1 MLLNDDLATERDVET
16 NMIVITRNGETTV
29 LTGWREWL
37 FKLVVF
43 LAAIL
48 LFGVIA
54 FVMFGLAVTIG
65 AIAMVVIPA
74 AIIVGLLGTIFSRG
88 V

>member
-1 MLLNDDLATERDVET
+1 
-16 NMIVITRNGETTV
+16 MIVIQRNGETIV

-37 FKLVVF
+37 VKIIVF

-48 LFGVIA
+48 LFAIIA
-54 FVMFGLAVTIG
+54 FLMFGLAVTVG
-65 AIAMVVIPA
+65 AILLVVFPA
-74 AIIVGLLGTIFSRG
+74 AIIVGLLGTMLGKR

>member
-1 MLLNDDLATERDVET
+1 
-16 NMIVITRNGETTV
+16 MIVITRNGETTV

-65 AIAMVVIPA
+65 AIALVVIPA
-74 AIIVGLLGTIFSRG
+74 AIIVGLLGMVFSRRA
-88 V
+88 

>member
-1 MLLNDDLATERDVET
+1 
-16 NMIVITRNGETTV
+16 MIVITRNGETTV

-37 FKLVVF
+37 FKLVAF

-65 AIAMVVIPA
+65 AMALVVIPA
-74 AIIVGLLGTIFSRG
+74 AIIVGLLGMLFSRR

>member
-1 MLLNDDLATERDVET
+1 
-16 NMIVITRNGETTV
+16 MIVITRNGETTV

-37 FKLVVF
+37 FKIVVF

-54 FVMFGLAVTIG
+54 FVMFGLALTIG
-65 AIAMVVIPA
+65 AIALVVIPA
-74 AIIVGLLGTIFSRG
+74 VIIVGLLGTLFGRRA
-88 V
+88 